1 MDFWTCVLVNG
12 PFCVLSIMINAFF
25 VFCMICPVQGEQIKQ
40 PLKLLLGTLICC
52 TITFLT
58 SAVVQFYTQTV
69 DIKAMIAI
77 RVVFVFSLSTSMT
90 SSVWLNFFY
99 YTQIVPAQ
107 RAICIWIKKNIK
119 PITYCI
125 WLVEKMS
132 NMFNV
137 GAFLIY
143 DITVSNLIL
152 DMASFN
158 STFNYDIIYLKMPP
172 LQTHVCVTAVSIVKA
187 HFIFCLCVMAMS
199 SGSTVIYLSKH
210 MRRMVTNGQPLACPR
225 FRSQVRVTV
234 TGMLQGV
241 LYVFCAMWTVYKYFS
256 EDNLSGVN
264 SGYTLTHF
272 TVINLY
278 MTGTTFN
285 LGAGQAVFRQRAA
298 DIWLRAV
305 QCCKARQSEQG
316 A

>member
-1 MDFWTCVLVNG
+1 MDFWTCIMVNG
-12 PFCVLSIMINAFF
+12 PFCILTIMINAFF
-25 VFCMICPVQGEQIKQ
+25 IFCMICPIQGEKIKQ
-40 PLKLLLGTLICC
+40 PLKLLLWTLICC
-52 TITFLT
+52 TITFLM
-58 SAVVQFYTQTV
+58 SVLLQFYAQTD
-69 DIKAMIAI
+69 DIEVMITI
-77 RVVFVFSLSTSMT
+77 DVVFVFSLSTSMT

-119 PITYCI
+119 PIIYCI
-125 WLVEKMS
+125 WLVEKMLS
-132 NMFNV
+132 MFNV
-137 GAFLIY
+137 GAFLVY
-143 DITVSNLIL
+143 YITLSNLIP

-158 STFNYDIIYLKMPP
+158 STFNYDIIYFKMPS
-172 LQTHVCVTAVSIVKA
+172 LQKNVCVTAVSIVKA

-199 SGSTVIYLSKH
+199 SGSTVIYLGKH
-210 MRRMVTNGQPLACPR
+210 MRRMVTNGQPLTCPR

-241 LYVFCAMWTVYKYFS
+241 LYVFCAMWTVYKYFV
-256 EDNLSGVN
+256 EDNLSGAN
-264 SGYTLTHF
+264 SGYTFSHF

-278 MTGTTFN
+278 MAGTTFN
-285 LGAGQAVFRQRAA
+285 LGAGQAAFRQRAA

-305 QCCKARQSEQG
+305 QCCRVRQSEQG